1 MGNSSEDVSIPGLS
15 SERRAS
21 IGLFADKV
29 ARRLSTTYCVDVPDP
44 SLFTAVAKAIF
55 GPSGGGVQCK
65 GVYVDLPEESLTS
78 QTKEVCIQL
87 CKAKTEVVPLGDTE
101 TIISH
106 LVEISPHGKPLS
118 KHAVLSLPTIEV
130 PKAGYEQFLRWT
142 PTQSGVKASWSDV
155 YACDNQNPCD
165 GNQTTVELSEG
176 KAKVNTI
183 EFGIFCIISRES
195 DEEHEPLRERS
206 TSDAIRE
213 FSGDVS
219 SANAHEF
226 QSAYSLLCSPGDQT
240 VEVNISNACSTP
252 GTVDDPYTTSSHHM
266 ERESHSTIKGTSVRR
281 RVSHKFRRSDKSKR
295 KSITQT
301 KSNDLNSESS
311 TVPPSPPNPPEPP
324 APDFSASPPPPSPS
338 DPAPPSPPSD
348 MLPPP
353 PPPPPPPSAPVS
365 SAQSSGGDNSF
376 AAMLQARKKN
386 IIG

>member
-15 SERRAS
+15 GERRAS
-21 IGLFADKV
+21 ISLFADKV
-29 ARRLSTTYCVDVPDP
+29 ARRLSTTYSVDVPDP
-44 SLFTAVAKAIF
+44 SSFTAVAKAIF

-65 GVYVDLPEESLTS
+65 GVFVDLPEGSLTS

-118 KHAVLSLPTIEV
+118 KHAVLSLPTKEA
-130 PKAGYEQFLRWT
+130 PKVGYEQFLRWT

-155 YACDNQNPCD
+155 YACGNQNPCG

-176 KAKVNTI
+176 KARVNTI

-195 DEEHEPLRERS
+195 NEEHEPLRERS

-219 SANAHEF
+219 TANEHDF
-226 QSAYSLLCSPGDQT
+226 QSAYSLLSSQGDQT
-240 VEVNISNACSTP
+240 VEVNISDTYSTP
-252 GTVDDPYTTSSHHM
+252 GTVNDDPYTTSSHHM
-266 ERESHSTIKGTSVRR
+266 EKDRHSTDIGKSFRR
-281 RVSHKFRRSDKSKR
+281 RISHKFKRSDKSKGNL
-295 KSITQT
+295 IAQT
-301 KSNDLNSESS
+301 ESNVLNSESS
-311 TVPPSPPNPPEPP
+311 TIPPSPLNPPEPP
-324 APDFSASPPPPSPS
+324 APRFSASPPPPSPS
-338 DPAPPSPPSD
+338 DPAPTSPSSD

-353 PPPPPPPSAPVS
+353 PPPPPPPAPGSSAP
-365 SAQSSGGDNSF
+365 ASGEDNSF